1 MSKAAVMALFEGAG
15 TPLGNTLNLDVDCVL
30 GLLAAL
36 VPIKLWFNQSS
47 HKAAGTS
54 VPSAACVIGLLL
66 SSANACFSMNSRKTV
81 VGNGLPDYYCMI
93 SAPTSPEDV
102 RQFGLTTE
110 LTARLLSWEN
120 VIFADTI

>member
-1 MSKAAVMALFEGAG
+1 
-15 TPLGNTLNLDVDCVL
+15 
-30 GLLAAL
+30 
-36 VPIKLWFNQSS
+36 
-47 HKAAGTS
+47 
-54 VPSAACVIGLLL
+54 
-66 SSANACFSMNSRKTV
+66 MNSRKTV

>member
-1 MSKAAVMALFEGAG
+1 M
-15 TPLGNTLNLDVDCVL
+15 
-30 GLLAAL
+30 
-36 VPIKLWFNQSS
+36 
-47 HKAAGTS
+47 
-54 VPSAACVIGLLL
+54 PSAACVIGLLL

>member
-1 MSKAAVMALFEGAG
+1 
-15 TPLGNTLNLDVDCVL
+15 VL

-66 SSANACFSMNSRKTV
+66 SSANACFSMNSRKTA
-81 VGNGLPDYYCMI
+81 VGNGFGSEYYCMI